1 MTPEMDLQELT
12 ARIKDRVEIEAVV
25 SRKVRLTRKG
35 NRLWG
40 LCPFHSE
47 KTPSFTVEPARG
59 FFKCFGCGEGGDVI
73 SFVMKQDG
81 LEFWEAL
88 NLLADQA
95 GVEVPRLSGATAPSP
110 MRDKAREALSLARSL
125 FHQELD
131 TVAGAGAREYLK
143 QRNVSERMWRHFS
156 LGWAPAEPGW
166 LSQRL
171 RKAGI
176 PDEAMVE
183 AGLAYFPEGTRRLRD
198 RFWDRL
204 VFPVADRSGRT
215 VGFSGRFLPGSKAE
229 ERGMGKYVNSP
240 EGPLFPKRRLLFGL
254 ELLAE
259 GLREKGEEAP
269 IYLVEGNL
277 DVVMLH
283 QAGYPTTLAALGTS
297 ITEDHVRSLRRH
309 LHPVYLVLDGDEAGK
324 KAAWKAA
331 RLMVSEGI
339 PVKVVLLPEGQDPAS
354 MVSAGEEE
362 QLSQHLDSAW
372 DILDWR
378 LEVWTK
384 KPDFQDP
391 AVQVKAAREVA
402 EWISV
407 TPDPALAE
415 IWSRRAGDRL
425 GLTIESLRR
434 MISSGNRLQSHSPQ
448 TVTATDNPPPKKK
461 PALEALKRNEF
472 EILATLLNDS
482 SLFPRHR
489 QELEALEIQTPVARR
504 LLAWCQERRQQSLPF
519 DLFAALREFPEGDSQ
534 AFLEEIRQNPPG
546 NSEIALESALQAL
559 PANRELA
566 YKEARLG
573 VRKQDEELSDSELS
587 GLQRKIDL
595 SASDE

>member
-1 MTPEMDLQELT
+1 MPLEVDLQELT
-12 ARIKDRVEIEAVV
+12 SRIKDRVEIEAVIA
-25 SRKVRLTRKG
+25 RKVRLTRKG

-88 NLLADQA
+88 TLLADEA
-95 GVEVPRLSGATAPSP
+95 GVEIPRLSGASAPSP
-110 MRDKAREALSLARSL
+110 LRDKAREALSLTRSL
-125 FHQELD
+125 FHQEL
-131 TVAGAGAREYLK
+131 GSPSGSGARKYLED
-143 QRNVSERMWRHFS
+143 REVSSRMWEHFS

-183 AGLAYFPEGTRRLRD
+183 AGLAYFVEGTRRLRD

-204 VFPVADRSGRT
+204 MFPVADRSGRT
-215 VGFSGRFLPGSKAE
+215 VGFCARFLPGSQSEK
-229 ERGMGKYVNSP
+229 RGMGKYVNSP
-240 EGPLFPKRRLLFGL
+240 EGPLFPKRRLLYGL
-254 ELLAE
+254 DLLAD
-259 GLREKGEEAP
+259 GLREAGEDTP

-283 QAGYPTTLAALGTS
+283 QSGYPTTLAALGTS
-297 ITEDHVRSLRRH
+297 ITEDHARALRRH
-309 LHPVYLVLDGDEAGK
+309 KRPVFLVLDADEAGK
-324 KAAWKAA
+324 KAAWKAG
-331 RLMVSEGI
+331 RLMVAEGI
-339 PVKVVLLPEGQDPAS
+339 PVKVVMLPDGEDPAS
-354 MVSAGEEE
+354 MISAGNEA
-362 QLSQHLDSAW
+362 QLSQRLDSAW

-391 AVQVKAAREVA
+391 AVQVKAAREIA
-402 EWISV
+402 EWISS

-425 GLTIESLRR
+425 GLTTESLRR
-434 MISSGNRLQSHSPQ
+434 MTENQSQDLSPKAVMSAGNQ
-448 TVTATDNPPPKKK
+448 PPKKK
-461 PALEALKRNEF
+461 PAQEALKKNEF
-472 EILATLLNDS
+472 EILAALLHDS

-489 QELEALEIQTPVARR
+489 QELEALELGSSVPKRLLSWCRERR
-504 LLAWCQERRQQSLPF
+504 LQSLPF
-519 DLFAALREFPEGDSQ
+519 DLFAALREFPEGDTQ
-534 AFLEEIRQNPPG
+534 AFLEAIRQNQPINP
-546 NSEIALESALQAL
+546 EIALESALQAL
-559 PANRELA
+559 SSNREMA
-566 YKEARLG
+566 YKES
-573 VRKQDEELSDSELS
+573 RKEERMEQGELSDSELS
-587 GLQRKIDL
+587 NLQRKIDL
-595 SASDE
+595 SASDEHP